1 MNFNTLKVACIT
13 FLHTKGDIE
22 KFSKKKL
29 FRFFSH
35 GLEGKIVL
43 PVKEHHFFQDII
55 ADCKGNNGENIG
67 LKTRTSL
74 SYRLCWPKMPVF
86 LHQKIPF
93 CNCGTKCNQCNDD
106 ATEEVEIHR
115 STVSTDG
122 FTQILI
128 LH

>member
-1 MNFNTLKVACIT
+1 MNFNTIKVACIT

-22 KFSKKKL
+22 KEIIF
-29 FRFFSH
+29 FRFFSY
-35 GLEGKIVL
+35 GLEGKIAL

-55 ADCKGNNGENIG
+55 ADCKGNNDENIG
-67 LKTRTSL
+67 LKPLTSL

-93 CNCGTKCNQCNDD
+93 CNCETKCNQCNDD

-122 FTQILI
+122 FTQNLT